1 MAAPNTVRY
10 PKEFTVPSS
19 TAQIETDYIR
29 MDFIRRDYAKTDI
42 QYKYEGGL
50 NSIILNMPQKITET
64 FTQNYQNAAL
74 GELGILDGFGNRQGT
89 GAGAAGALGNMLKR
103 VVENNLLDRAV
114 SIGNKVG
121 ASGLSENGL
130 LSGTSGIVFNPN
142 LEVLYE
148 GPDFRTFNFQF
159 SMFTKSKDDAKSI
172 KSIVDILKMASLPKR
187 GFQQGFDIS
196 KTGLG
201 NLITTASAAQAS
213 GEFGQGLGNLGSQYF
228 QTKTNLGKKIYGP
241 DQKSDFSGGIEKI
254 FGGFVTG
261 VTGVAGGFGVGNLIF
276 SGKNRFITQPPLLH
290 LRYMR
295 GATEHPFIQSLMPA
309 FINQVGFD
317 YTPTGSYTQLSDY
330 ATAATKTAATTV
342 GVNITLQLTEV
353 TNLYRDDFDS
363 DGQMK
368 NPVKISQ

>member
-19 TAQIETDYIR
+19 TAQIATDYIR
-29 MDFIRRDYAKTDI
+29 MDFIRRDYAKTDV
-42 QYKYEGGL
+42 QYEYEAGL
-50 NSIILNMPQKITET
+50 NSIILNMPQKIVET

-74 GELGILDGFGNRQGT
+74 GELGILDGFGNRQDTGGG
-89 GAGAAGALGNMLKR
+89 GAGTGALGNMLKR
-103 VVENNLLDRAV
+103 VVENAALDRAIT
-114 SIGNKVG
+114 IGNKVG

-130 LSGTSGIVFNPN
+130 LSGSSGIVFNPN

-159 SMFTKSKDDAKSI
+159 SMFTKSKEDAKAI
-172 KSIVDILKMASLPKR
+172 KSIVDILKKASLPRR
-187 GFQQGFDIS
+187 GFLSPAGTNLD
-196 KTGLG
+196 
-201 NLITTASAAQAS
+201 NLIVTTSAAKAS
-213 GEFGQGLGNLGSQYF
+213 GEFGQSLGNLGGEYF
-228 QTKTNLGKKIYGP
+228 KRTGLGKKIYGK
-241 DQKSDFSGGIEKI
+241 DNKTDFSGAIEQA
-254 FGGFVTG
+254 FGGALDIATG
-261 VTGVAGGFGVGNLIF
+261 YAAGASVGNLIF
-276 SGKNRFITQPPLLH
+276 SGKNRFITQPPLIH

-295 GATEHPFIQSLMPA
+295 GADQHPFIQSLMPA

-353 TNLYRDDFDS
+353 TNLYQDDFDGN
-363 DGQMK
+363 GQMK
-368 NPVKISQ
+368 NPVKIS

>member
-19 TAQIETDYIR
+19 TAQVETDYIR
-29 MDFIRRDYAKTDI
+29 MDFIRRDYAKTDV
-42 QYKYEGGL
+42 QYEYETGL

-64 FTQNYQNAAL
+64 FTQNFQNAAL
-74 GELGILDGFGNRQGT
+74 GELGILDGFGNRQDTGGG
-89 GAGAAGALGNMLKR
+89 GAGTGALGNMLKR
-103 VVENNLLDRAV
+103 VVENAALDRAV
-114 SIGNKVG
+114 NIGNKVG
-121 ASGLSENGL
+121 ASGLSANGL

-159 SMFTKSKDDAKSI
+159 SMFTKSKDDAKAI
-172 KSIVDILKMASLPKR
+172 KSIVDNLKMASMPKR
-187 GFQQGFDIS
+187 GFVSVG
-196 KTGLG
+196 TGLG
-201 NLITTASAAQAS
+201 NLIATTSVAEGSN
-213 GEFGQGLGNLGSQYF
+213 EFGQGLGELGNKF
-228 QTKTNLGKKIYGP
+228 FTTKTKLGQKIYGTP
-241 DQKSDFSGGIEKI
+241 GKSDFSGGIEKL
-254 FGGFVTG
+254 FGGG
-261 VTGVAGGFGVGNLIF
+261 VTAATGLAISAGVGNLVF
-276 SGKNRFITQPPLLH
+276 SGKNRFITQPPLIH

-295 GATEHPFIQSLMPA
+295 GASEHPFIQSLMPA

-353 TNLYRDDFDS
+353 TNLYRDDFDGN
-363 DGQMK
+363 GQMK
-368 NPVKISQ
+368 NPVKIS